1 VLVCAKTQEH
11 LLLAVACFEICFEM
25 IAGPNEFQEFYKR
38 LKEIKDFH
46 RKHPDQVFV
55 PMSVEFDEL
64 EKMRENPTDELNSK

>member
-1 VLVCAKTQEH
+1 
-11 LLLAVACFEICFEM
+11 M